1 MGRNEIKAKLS
12 FPDLFFSGGN
22 APRTLETGS
31 KRGPLVLIMKLR
43 LDVLTHY
50 PSRNKWNQKR
60 REFKMRGPE
69 SVVKIDGK
77 GFR

>member
-43 LDVLTHY
+43 CTY
-50 PSRNKWNQKR
+50 PLPLKEQMESKEKR
-60 REFKMRGPE
+60 
-69 SVVKIDGK
+69 I
-77 GFR
+77 